1 MKKEFGTENN
11 HSQNR
16 KSTPI
21 PSDGFIAPYTPPGSM
36 SAPDRAELQ
45 QIAQLVEMNRERLQ
59 VLEQQV
65 HRLEEVRLEQVR
77 AIMSL
82 EAIPDDGASDV
93 MIPLGGGV
101 QIIADVSAEA
111 GAVVDIG
118 SGIQA
123 ERTRA
128 EALEMLNSRNQ
139 ELMQLMDQMKTEFD
153 ETEKVVLDLANQFN
167 DGVAVLEGG
176 SSEEVTTPVEQ
187 TETPPPSTKRRRRKR
202 GTDLTLDD

>member
-1 MKKEFGTENN
+1 
-11 HSQNR
+11 
-16 KSTPI
+16 
-21 PSDGFIAPYTPPGSM
+21 M

-59 VLEQQV
+59 ALEQQV

-82 EAIPDDGASDV
+82 EAIPEDGATDV

-101 QIIADVSAEA
+101 QIVADVSAEA

-123 ERTRA
+123 ERTRV
-128 EALEMLNSRNQ
+128 EALELLNSRNQ

-167 DGVAVLEGG
+167 DGVATLQEDAT
-176 SSEEVTTPVEQ
+176 EEAPPSPSQ
-187 TETPPPSTKRRRRKR
+187 TETPSPKRRRRKR

>member
-1 MKKEFGTENN
+1 
-11 HSQNR
+11 
-16 KSTPI
+16 
-21 PSDGFIAPYTPPGSM
+21 M

-59 VLEQQV
+59 ALEQQV

-77 AIMSL
+77 AIKSL
-82 EAIPDDGASDV
+82 EAIPEDGVSDV

-167 DGVAVLEGG
+167 DGVATLQEDAT
-176 SSEEVTTPVEQ
+176 EEAPPSPSQ
-187 TETPPPSTKRRRRKR
+187 TETPSPKRRRRKR

>member
-1 MKKEFGTENN
+1 
-11 HSQNR
+11 
-16 KSTPI
+16 
-21 PSDGFIAPYTPPGSM
+21 M

-82 EAIPDDGASDV
+82 EAIPEDGASDV

-123 ERTRA
+123 ERTRV

-187 TETPPPSTKRRRRKR
+187 PETPPPPSPKRRRRKR

>member
-1 MKKEFGTENN
+1 
-11 HSQNR
+11 
-16 KSTPI
+16 
-21 PSDGFIAPYTPPGSM
+21 M
-36 SAPDRAELQ
+36 SVPDRAELQ

-59 VLEQQV
+59 ALEQQV

-82 EAIPDDGASDV
+82 EAIPEDGATDV

-123 ERTRA
+123 ERTRV

-153 ETEKVVLDLANQFN
+153 EKEKVVLDLANQFN
-167 DGVAVLEGG
+167 DGVATLQEDAT
-176 SSEEVTTPVEQ
+176 EEAPPSPSQ
-187 TETPPPSTKRRRRKR
+187 TETPSPKRRRRKR

>member
-1 MKKEFGTENN
+1 
-11 HSQNR
+11 
-16 KSTPI
+16 
-21 PSDGFIAPYTPPGSM
+21 M

-59 VLEQQV
+59 ALEQQV

-82 EAIPDDGASDV
+82 EAIPEDGATDV

-101 QIIADVSAEA
+101 QIVADVSAEA

-123 ERTRA
+123 ERSRV

-167 DGVAVLEGG
+167 DGVATLQEDATEEAPP
-176 SSEEVTTPVEQ
+176 SSSQ
-187 TETPPPSTKRRRRKR
+187 TETPSPKRRRRKR

>member
-1 MKKEFGTENN
+1 MG
-11 HSQNR
+11 
-16 KSTPI
+16 
-21 PSDGFIAPYTPPGSM
+21 
-36 SAPDRAELQ
+36 APDRAELQ

-82 EAIPDDGASDV
+82 EAIPEDGASDV

-123 ERTRA
+123 ERTRV

-187 TETPPPSTKRRRRKR
+187 TETPPPSPKRRRRKR

>member
-1 MKKEFGTENN
+1 
-11 HSQNR
+11 
-16 KSTPI
+16 
-21 PSDGFIAPYTPPGSM
+21 M

-59 VLEQQV
+59 ALEQQV

-82 EAIPDDGASDV
+82 EAIPEDGVSDV

-167 DGVAVLEGG
+167 DGVATLQEDAT
-176 SSEEVTTPVEQ
+176 EEAPPSPSQ
-187 TETPPPSTKRRRRKR
+187 TETPSPKRRRRKR

>member
-1 MKKEFGTENN
+1 MEKN

-16 KSTPI
+16 KPTPI
-21 PSDGFIAPYTPPGSM
+21 PSDGFIAPYTPPDSM
-36 SAPDRAELQ
+36 GAPDRAELQ

-59 VLEQQV
+59 ALEQQV

-82 EAIPDDGASDV
+82 EAIPEDGATDV

-101 QIIADVSAEA
+101 QIIADVSAKA

-123 ERTRA
+123 ERTRV

-167 DGVAVLEGG
+167 DGVATLQEDAT
-176 SSEEVTTPVEQ
+176 EEEPPAPSPSQ
-187 TETPPPSTKRRRRKR
+187 TEALPPKRRRRKR